1 MKIFDKLFFIGPVGL
16 GDNFVL
22 NGMVH
27 YFGDRCNELHL
38 PTQSKFLKTIE
49 TLYQDY
55 PNIKVV
61 AISNDLD
68 QEEQYIK
75 EHGLSRILRVPLVQ
89 SKIRNYQLIPM
100 WDIQLYSNYE
110 ISFGLR
116 YSNFRLP
123 KNITGSEEL
132 YQTLSNGQP
141 YCLVHRFTGDS
152 IKGLPIDID
161 TFRKHNQLPD
171 IRVIEINETITDD
184 MMQYVK
190 LIECAT
196 EIHCVPSSFHC
207 LVDSI
212 KTDAKLFFHDV
223 REKTS
228 MAVNTQWN
236 GNKWAIVEYAE
247 RF

>member
-1 MKIFDKLFFIGPVGL
+1 MKIFDKLFFIGPMGL

-38 PTQSKFLKTIE
+38 PTQSKFFKTIE

-61 AISNDLD
+61 LIPNDLV
-68 QEEQYIK
+68 QEEQYVK
-75 EHGLSRILRVPLVQ
+75 ENNLSRILRVPLVQ

-110 ISFGLR
+110 VSFGLR

-123 KNITGSEEL
+123 KHINGSEEL
-132 YQTLSNGQP
+132 YQTLSNGEP
-141 YCLVHRFTGDS
+141 YVLVHRFTGDS
-152 IKGLPIDID
+152 IQGLPIDINS
-161 TFRKHNQLPD
+161 FRKSNNLPD
-171 IRVIEINETITDD
+171 IRVIDINETITDD
-184 MMQYVK
+184 MMQYIK
-190 LIECAT
+190 LIQHAE
-196 EIHCVPSSFHC
+196 EVHCVASSFHC
-207 LVDSI
+207 LVDSV
-212 KTDAKLFFHDV
+212 KTNARLFFHDA

-236 GNKWAIVEYAE
+236 ENRWIIVNYHE